1 MEGVSFIRYALNFLV
16 VIIAALLCAI
26 VFSPATHA
34 ADAKWESG
42 SLVYNDQSYQGPTKA
57 DQSMAAKLGI
67 PENSEYYETIKG
79 GATDADPKVSRI
91 LYFPPGTDK
100 KDATSAQYAEYN
112 VDDRDIANVKY
123 TKTGQGSAV
132 AVDKASYEKGADK
145 EQTSCVVTGI
155 GYIICP
161 IMNLLANAIDKM
173 FDILKSLLAVRPL
186 STDHEGGLFK
196 AWSLMLA
203 LANICFVAGFLVII
217 YSYVSNQG
225 VKQYDLRNVIPRL
238 IAAAILI
245 NASYYICAIAVDA
258 SNIFGANL
266 QDIFSHLRGQL
277 QSNNQTIA
285 DPHTWS
291 WSNMA
296 TLILSGGTI
305 TAGGVAGTL
314 ALSTFGAAALQL
326 LMPML
331 IAAIVAVLVVLV
343 VLAVRQALITVL
355 IILAPIAFAA
365 FILPSTQKYFDK
377 WKDLFMTM
385 LIMYPMFSILFGGSQ
400 LAAHLIAQ
408 NATNVLVI
416 LFAMF
421 IQVAPLII
429 TPFLIKFSGSL
440 LGKVAGMV
448 NNPAKGLG
456 DRAKN
461 WSTGRLEHAKNRRLQ
476 EQNKGWK
483 RTPGLA
489 LAQTMDSKKRK
500 RESQLE
506 RYKAARNA
514 QYAMEDGA
522 QAEHIATKRAKAAEE
537 AATHMNDARFEADK
551 FTNSDHKRESAHNV
565 LAEKQLHNN
574 KARWENYLAEIES
587 EKGRLH
593 HRNNGDMTAVALGN
607 ALHAQGLDHAA
618 QERRKEMAA
627 QEHRAEIADAMM
639 QDPRLKAEAAGISGQ
654 KGEAIVM
661 AQAIVDKRADFGKGV
676 SAIKEMEKHFRL
688 SGKEVEDI
696 AMRTGGPVTKT
707 DSNGNSYTFDYNN
720 DHAFE
725 AAVDLLI
732 NEKGSY
738 AQKMALIEQSANPEY
753 AEVRTTIVDGVK
765 KSMLSAAPQLGGQ
778 SLDIIGTTGVAGP
791 DGADKL
797 TRGYVVKAK
806 MSQEALANMDSENAK
821 AFIRALANPTN
832 FDGVDRTKRLE
843 YQTNRAQLIQTA
855 REALNN
861 PRLQGVIKK
870 NLRAQLEQ
878 LGSLPE
884 Y

>member
-1 MEGVSFIRYALNFLV
+1 MWVITWRPHLEGVSLWRYALNFLV
-16 VIIAALLCAI
+16 VIVAAVLWNL
-26 VFSPATHA
+26 FATPSTYA
-34 ADAKWESG
+34 ADVTWEKDTG
-42 SLVYNDQSYQGPTKA
+42 YLKYGDKTYQGPQTA
-57 DQSMAAKLGI
+57 DGTTPPGMPDGAQ
-67 PENSEYYETIKG
+67 YYEFIDTQANKSHMI
-79 GATDADPKVSRI
+79 
-91 LYFPPGTDK
+91 YF
-100 KDATSAQYAEYN
+100 
-112 VDDRDIANVKY
+112 
-123 TKTGQGSAV
+123 
-132 AVDKASYEKGADK
+132 EKGADAKTATSAKFAEYDYDQGATQKYSNKSGDRTVSLEKQPEGTGEK
-145 EQTSCVVTGI
+145 EETSCTVGGI
-155 GYIICP
+155 GYVVCP
-161 IMNLLANAIDKM
+161 IMNMLAEAMDKM
-173 FDILKSLLAVRPL
+173 FDILRNFLEVKPL
-186 STDHEGGLFK
+186 STDRESGLYK
-196 AWSLMLA
+196 AWAFMLA
-203 LANICFVAGFLVII
+203 IANILFVAGFLVII

-225 VKQYDLRNVIPRL
+225 VKQYDLRSIIPRL
-238 IAAAILI
+238 IIAAVLI
-245 NASYYICAIAVDA
+245 NSSYYICAIAVDA
-258 SNIFGANL
+258 SNIFGASL
-266 QDIFSHLRGQL
+266 QDVFNSIRKELATTD
-277 QSNNQTIA
+277 QSVTSG
-285 DPHTWS
+285 TWTS
-291 WSNMA
+291 W
-296 TLILSGGTI
+296 TTYILSGGTI
-305 TAGGVAGTL
+305 LAGLGAGVL
-314 ALSTFGAAALQL
+314 ALGAYGAAALHL
-326 LMPML
+326 LMPAL
-331 IAAIVAVLVVLV
+331 IASVIAILVALV

-365 FILPSTQKYFDK
+365 FILPSTQKHFEK
-377 WKDLFMTM
+377 WKDLFVTM

-400 LAAHLIAQ
+400 LAAALIAQ
-408 NATNVLVI
+408 NATSVLVI

-421 IQVAPLII
+421 IQVAPLVL

-448 NNPAKGLG
+448 NNPAKGVG

-461 WSTGRLEHAKNRRLQ
+461 WSTGRLDHAKNRRLQ

-489 LAQTMDSKKRK
+489 LAQTLDSKKRK

-725 AAVDLLI
+725 AAVDILI